1 MVVEVAHCP
10 ASGVKVKSPPLA
22 LLLVKLHEP
31 VIPLFDVLE
40 IVTDCKLHTGSIC
53 VKLGVTVEIIETVI
67 EAVVA
72 HSPASGVNV

>member
-40 IVTDCKLHTGSIC
+40 IVTDCKLHTGSI
-53 VKLGVTVEIIETVI
+53 
-67 EAVVA
+67 
-72 HSPASGVNV
+72 